1 VAQREQSFDIEGMSC
16 AACVRRVEQR
26 VSGLE
31 GVEDVAVNLATER
44 MGVRFDPVM
53 VDEEGIVA
61 VVTKAGYGARLRE
74 VEEVVLGIGGMS
86 CAACARRVER
96 DLQKVDGVRSARV
109 NLGTEEAWIEFE
121 EVRLRDLRQAV
132 IAAGYEVVPGQEG
145 GVGVRQDRRQTELAG
160 QLRVLRWALLFWL
173 PIFGVEMAG
182 MSGWPVETMFSA
194 ALNRLHMGVWQLLMT
209 VPVLWIGRRIY
220 IDGGR
225 ALLGGGPNMFSL
237 VAIGTAAAFVYSASG
252 LVAVIAGAAPSFD
265 SYFPAVSTIIALLLL
280 GRYLEARSR
289 FRAGEAMGALL
300 QIRPE
305 KAALIE
311 GELEREI
318 AADEVELGDLL
329 RVRPG
334 ERIPADGAVVEG
346 VSTVDESLL
355 TGEAE
360 PQAKAPGDG
369 VTGGSLN
376 GAGVL
381 VIEAERVGRDAV
393 LMQMMRLVEEAQA
406 GKAPIARLADVVSG
420 YFVPAVLVIGCVAAG
435 GWLLA
440 GESLAFALQVFV
452 AVLIIACPCSLGLAT
467 PAAIMVGTGRGAQ
480 LGILVK
486 SPEALEAAHKLD
498 VVILDKTGTIT
509 EGRPFFVEMSALN
522 GHGEDDVLRYAAA
535 VEKGSE
541 HPLSM
546 AVLARAE
553 ECGIEVPHAEG
564 FEALPGKGARAEVGG
579 VVVAVGNS
587 AMMTAAGVD
596 FEDGGLLS
604 PDAVGGTIV
613 WVSIAGVLA
622 GHLVLADRIRPESR
636 NDVAQLRARGLDVVM
651 LTGDRRAVA
660 EKVAHEVGI
669 ETVYAE
675 VLPGDKA
682 AVVQSLQQEDTRVA
696 MVGDGIND
704 APALATAD
712 VGIAVATGTDV
723 AVESADL
730 VLVHNRLIDVVRA
743 IELSQAVMRT
753 IRQNLFWAFF
763 YNAAGIPVA
772 AGVLYLFGGPLL
784 NPILA
789 SFAMAFSS
797 VSVVANALRLRSF
810 SPHTERSMDNESS

>member
-1 VAQREQSFDIEGMSC
+1 
-16 AACVRRVEQR
+16 
-26 VSGLE
+26 
-31 GVEDVAVNLATER
+31 
-44 MGVRFDPVM
+44 
-53 VDEEGIVA
+53 
-61 VVTKAGYGARLRE
+61 
-74 VEEVVLGIGGMS
+74 
-86 CAACARRVER
+86 
-96 DLQKVDGVRSARV
+96 
-109 NLGTEEAWIEFE
+109 
-121 EVRLRDLRQAV
+121 
-132 IAAGYEVVPGQEG
+132 
-145 GVGVRQDRRQTELAG
+145 
-160 QLRVLRWALLFWL
+160 
-173 PIFGVEMAG
+173 
-182 MSGWPVETMFSA
+182 
-194 ALNRLHMGVWQLLMT
+194 
-209 VPVLWIGRRIY
+209 
-220 IDGGR
+220 
-225 ALLGGGPNMFSL
+225 
-237 VAIGTAAAFVYSASG
+237 
-252 LVAVIAGAAPSFD
+252 
-265 SYFPAVSTIIALLLL
+265 
-280 GRYLEARSR
+280 
-289 FRAGEAMGALL
+289 
-300 QIRPE
+300 
-305 KAALIE
+305 
-311 GELEREI
+311 
-318 AADEVELGDLL
+318 
-329 RVRPG
+329 
-334 ERIPADGAVVEG
+334 
-346 VSTVDESLL
+346 
-355 TGEAE
+355 
-360 PQAKAPGDG
+360 
-369 VTGGSLN
+369 
-376 GAGVL
+376 
-381 VIEAERVGRDAV
+381 
-393 LMQMMRLVEEAQA
+393 
-406 GKAPIARLADVVSG
+406 
-420 YFVPAVLVIGCVAAG
+420 
-435 GWLLA
+435 
-440 GESLAFALQVFV
+440 
-452 AVLIIACPCSLGLAT
+452 
-467 PAAIMVGTGRGAQ
+467 MVGTGRGAQ

-553 ECGIEVPHAEG
+553 ECGIEVPHAED